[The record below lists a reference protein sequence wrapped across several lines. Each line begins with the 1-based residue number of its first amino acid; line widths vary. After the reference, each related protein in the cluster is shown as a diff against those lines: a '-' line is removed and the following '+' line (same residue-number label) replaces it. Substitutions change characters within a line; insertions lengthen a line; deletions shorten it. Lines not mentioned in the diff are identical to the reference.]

1 MKIRIKFSKNDSVK
15 FLGHLDIMRFFQRAF
30 VRAGVKM
37 LYSEGFNPHQKMSF
51 AQPLGVGIT
60 STGEYLDADV
70 VDGQDLTV
78 IKENLDKAC
87 QGGFD
92 ILSVKELPQGVPNAM
107 SAVKYASYSAVFNEN
122 MLPDING
129 FMAQESIFTNKR
141 TKSGIKEIDI
151 KPLIY
156 KCELNGNTLHFI
168 VSAGSENNIKPDLL
182 LENLMSFSGLQY
194 SRDMVKIT
202 RRDLLGDNFIPLSD
216 L

>member
-37 LYSEGFNPHQKMSF
+37 VYSEGFNPHQKMSF

-60 STGEYLDADV
+60 STGEYLDAEV
-70 VDGQDLTV
+70 VDGQDLDE
-78 IKENLDKAC
+78 IKSNLDNAC
-87 QGGFD
+87 QSGFD
-92 ILSVKELPQGVPNAM
+92 IISVSELVQGAPNAM
-107 SAVKYASYSAVFNEN
+107 SAVKYASYTAEFNN
-122 MLPDING
+122 DIPDLER
-129 FMAQESIFTNKR
+129 FMAQDSILTSKK
-141 TKSGIKEIDI
+141 TKSGVKEIDI

-156 KCELNGNTLHFI
+156 KCAFKGNTLHFI

-202 RRDLLGDNFIPLSD
+202 RRDLLGENFVPLSD

>member
-1 MKIRIKFSKNDSVK
+1 
-15 FLGHLDIMRFFQRAF
+15 
-30 VRAGVKM
+30 M

-129 FMAQESIFTNKR
+129 FMAQESTNKR

-194 SRDMVKIT
+194 SRDMIKIT